1 MIEVKEG
8 VYWDEEAQRQSE
20 EAMQW
25 MKDEVLPKLAANKSN
40 GENIQPTYDRF
51 GRPVEWIVVTDRCTV
66 VIRREYVNPQSP
78 SWGMKKDIVTVNSL

>member
-25 MKDEVLPKLAANKSN
+25 MKDEVLPKLAANKSD

>member
-25 MKDEVLPKLAANKSN
+25 LKEEVLPKLAANKSD
-40 GENIQPTYDRF
+40 GEHIQPTYDRY